1 MITCLSLR
9 QRLLSSSVVPSSIR
23 ADEIVDDLIGKS
35 KRKQPLRGKNRINQM
50 PSEWEQNRGPA
61 RIGYRYRR
69 VVRPAAIVISLYR
82 WCIFFLSF
90 LHSFLF
96 IEERL
101 LPVAR
106 ARSRPMSV
114 AA

>member
-50 PSEWEQNRGPA
+50 PSEWEHRLSLSESSAPGGNRD
-61 RIGYRYRR
+61 
-69 VVRPAAIVISLYR
+69 IVISLVY
-82 WCIFFLSF
+82 IFPFLSSQF
-90 LHSFLF
+90 SFH
-96 IEERL
+96 
-101 LPVAR
+101 
-106 ARSRPMSV
+106 
-114 AA
+114 